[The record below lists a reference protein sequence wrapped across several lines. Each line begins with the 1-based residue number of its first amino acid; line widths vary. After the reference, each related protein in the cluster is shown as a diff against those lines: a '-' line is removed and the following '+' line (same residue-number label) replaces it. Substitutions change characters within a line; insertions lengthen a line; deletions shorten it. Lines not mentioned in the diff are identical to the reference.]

1 MPPMAIET
9 SIKSI
14 EKAALSLQ
22 PEARAQLAHTLVQ
35 SIGDLSEEEM
45 ERLWLTEAER
55 RDAEMESGTV
65 KGILGDTVF
74 ERIRARHGS

>member
-1 MPPMAIET
+1 MQLMAIET

-22 PEARAQLAHTLVQ
+22 PEARAQLAHALVQ
-35 SIGDLSEEEM
+35 SISDLSEEEM

-55 RDAEMESGTV
+55 RDAEMESGVV
-65 KGILGDTVF
+65 KGIPGDTVF
-74 ERIRARHGS
+74 ERVRARHGS